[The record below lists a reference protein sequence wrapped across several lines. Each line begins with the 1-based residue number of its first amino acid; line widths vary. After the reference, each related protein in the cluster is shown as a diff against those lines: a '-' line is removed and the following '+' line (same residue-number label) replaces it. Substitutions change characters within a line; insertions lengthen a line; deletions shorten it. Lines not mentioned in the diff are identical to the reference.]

1 MSLKSRRSRYDSS
14 RGRRRGGAERRRTAT
29 LSPSERTA
37 RLAAQLRHSP
47 LPGGEDQIAVSIRGK
62 EAIYVDDWRRL
73 PEEERDEWEPADDE
87 AVYYTR
93 KPW

>member
-1 MSLKSRRSRYDSS
+1 M
-14 RGRRRGGAERRRTAT
+14 
-29 LSPSERTA
+29 
-37 RLAAQLRHSP
+37 
-47 LPGGEDQIAVSIRGK
+47 
-62 EAIYVDDWRRL
+62 YVDDWRRL